1 MSRSSNVASVCLGVV
16 RLLAY
21 PLPVCLGLLST
32 WPSVFKSKGGGSRTC
47 RNLGG
52 FLLPSR
58 YRSYNKRLS
67 LTF

>member
-21 PLPVCLGLLST
+21 PLPVCLGLLLT
-32 WPSVFKSKGGGSRTC
+32 WPSVFESKGGGSRTC

-52 FLLPSR
+52 FCCLVDVGLV
-58 YRSYNKRLS
+58 LS
-67 LTF
+67 VCL

>member
-1 MSRSSNVASVCLGVV
+1 MSRSSNVTSVCLGVV

-21 PLPVCLGLLST
+21 PLPVYLGLLST
-32 WPSVFKSKGGGSRTC
+32 WPSVFKSKGGGSRTY